1 LTFTVRSN
9 AQRTSI
15 AVRKFLSRRS
25 VYRGRE
31 GLKGERESWKKPTNL
46 IGQIDEG
53 HLALLREC
61 EEKREGGSSRELLRQ
76 EERGTALYDKWQS
89 KLSQICQAHLASDGL
104 TALSRRSHDKAQ
116 TKYHYIM
123 TKSLERSPSRGGSS
137 RAGNCRQQRP
147 GTVQRGRI
155 GPERERKTC
164 ISPRVVIKLPKPFQ

>member
-31 GLKGERESWKKPTNL
+31 GLKGERESWRKKPTNL

-61 EEKREGGSSRELLRQ
+61 EEKREGGREGGSSRELLRQ

-89 KLSQICQAHLASDGL
+89 KLSQICQAHLASDEL
-104 TALSRRSHDKAQ
+104 TAL
-116 TKYHYIM
+116 
-123 TKSLERSPSRGGSS
+123 
-137 RAGNCRQQRP
+137 
-147 GTVQRGRI
+147 
-155 GPERERKTC
+155 
-164 ISPRVVIKLPKPFQ
+164 

>member
-53 HLALLREC
+53 HLALLTEC
-61 EEKREGGSSRELLRQ
+61 EEKREGGREGAAESSYAKKKEGQHFMTNGR
-76 EERGTALYDKWQS
+76 
-89 KLSQICQAHLASDGL
+89 ASC
-104 TALSRRSHDKAQ
+104 RRSVRP
-116 TKYHYIM
+116 T
-123 TKSLERSPSRGGSS
+123 SPLM
-137 RAGNCRQQRP
+137 N
-147 GTVQRGRI
+147 
-155 GPERERKTC
+155 
-164 ISPRVVIKLPKPFQ
+164 